1 MVLPKIITN
10 TTLITLNC
18 MFLLYAML
26 QYTRGHIGIQG
37 YKGECMSEDENT
49 GVYWSIHGRRKDY
62 RGL

>member
-1 MVLPKIITN
+1 
-10 TTLITLNC
+10 
-18 MFLLYAML
+18 MFLLYAIL
-26 QYTRGHIGIQG
+26 QYTRVRIGIQG